1 MRRRVYV
8 AAAGV
13 LTVLVV
19 GACSHEE
26 GGKSSGGANAAAAG
40 RSALRPNTGYGADNS
55 LRGSV
60 AGPARG
66 TGTSGELSAGGS
78 AGVPQSNTAGS
89 TQLTQAAKIRVAG
102 LTVAIKGAANVAKQA
117 DAADAIALA
126 AGGDVDADDRTSG
139 RHATASLLLR
149 VPPAALQPTLRQLA
163 KLGDERY
170 RKLSTTDVTQEVAD
184 VGSRIASAHDSIKRL
199 RVLYASAQK
208 VRDVIQI
215 ENELNTREAALESL
229 QARQRS
235 LSLETADATINL
247 SLVTA
252 AKKKAVAVHHKQAKQ
267 HGGFIGGLDRGWD
280 GFVAAAVWIASAV
293 GTVLPFVALL
303 VILALAARRF
313 GWAIP
318 RHRPSPAPTPSE

>member
-19 GACSHEE
+19 GACSHNG
-26 GGKSSGGANAAAAG
+26 GGKGSAGANSAAGGPAAAAPAGGYSREDSLSG
-40 RSALRPNTGYGADNS
+40 R
-55 LRGSV
+55 V
-60 AGPARG
+60 ATG
-66 TGTSGELSAGGS
+66 TGAGTAGS
-78 AGVPQSNTAGS
+78 AGNAGTRLS
-89 TQLTQAAKIRVAG
+89 DSAGTTQLTRAAKIRVAS
-102 LTVAIKGAANVAKQA
+102 LTVAVKGAPNVARQA
-117 DAADAIALA
+117 DAADAIALT
-126 AGGDVDADDRTSG
+126 AGGDVDSDDRTSG
-139 RHATASLLLR
+139 RHASANLLLR

-163 KLGDERY
+163 KLGDERF

-184 VGSRIASAHDSIKRL
+184 VGSRIASARDSIKRL

-252 AKKKAVAVHHKQAKQ
+252 AKKKAAVVHHKPAK
-267 HGGFIGGLDRGWD
+267 HRGGFVGGLDRGWD
-280 GFVAAAVWIASAV
+280 GFVAAAVWVAGAV

-303 VILALAARRF
+303 AILALAARRF
-313 GWAIP
+313 GWAKP
-318 RHRPSPAPTPSE
+318 HHRPSPAPTPSE